1 MYDTMN
7 VTLHLPTWEPGPLTC
22 TLTWY
27 QWRKPEEP
35 GDMWTSWISIMTENI
50 RLSCVVTMKYPK
62 AQTVLYWQLYL
73 PTSFRNKA
81 LLTFYAFL
89 TPPVQP
95 HHTERKSLRYCHW
108 FMYMCLCLS
117 RPALV
122 KLLFEFVV
130 LIFIYTGYSE
140 SFHCSTS
147 FPALTFCQSS
157 EYKIVSFCI
166 STITSKFG
174 IFPCSLCWVPQKNEK
189 PEQLAQLKP
198 KSGFQIPFS
207 I

>member
-1 MYDTMN
+1 MLSLWNTQKHRQFYTGN
-7 VTLHLPTWEPGPLTC
+7 CTYQPALEIRHYSLFTHSWPHQCNHITQRGNPCVTAIGLC
-22 TLTWY
+22 
-27 QWRKPEEP
+27 
-35 GDMWTSWISIMTENI
+35 I
-50 RLSCVVTMKYPK
+50 CV
-62 AQTVLYWQLYL
+62 
-73 PTSFRNKA
+73 S
-81 LLTFYAFL
+81 
-89 TPPVQP
+89 
-95 HHTERKSLRYCHW
+95 S
-108 FMYMCLCLS
+108 S

-147 FPALTFCQSS
+147 FPTLTFCQSS
-157 EYKIVSFCI
+157 EYKIVLFCI